1 MGVVFGDFGL
11 GFSLLYAV
19 WETWF
24 NETFHIQAKA
34 GA

>member
-1 MGVVFGDFGL
+1 MGVGFGDFGL

-19 WETWF
+19 RETWF
-24 NETFHIQAKA
+24 NETFHIKAKA

>member
-19 WETWF
+19 WETRF
-24 NETFHIQAKA
+24 NETFHI
-34 GA
+34 